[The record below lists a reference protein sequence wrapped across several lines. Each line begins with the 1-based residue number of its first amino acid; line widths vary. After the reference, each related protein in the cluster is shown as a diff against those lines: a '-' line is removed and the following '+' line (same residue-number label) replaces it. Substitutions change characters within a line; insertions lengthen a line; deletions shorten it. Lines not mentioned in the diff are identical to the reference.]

1 MRTEEDWVDIINKLE
16 EENKKLKAALEAMTV
31 DNARLIE
38 ERDQI
43 TARRAPLVKKH
54 EEMRKRLQVKALK
67 KMAQNPYASEDR
79 LQDFDED

>member
-43 TARRAPLVKKH
+43 TARRAALVKKH
-54 EEMRKRLQVKALK
+54 EEMREHLQMKALK
-67 KMAQNPYASEDR
+67 KMDQNPYASEDR
-79 LQDFDED
+79 LEDFDE